1 MPVLMTGLRCLLS
14 AGLCAV
20 ACVLLVA
27 CADSGSAPA
36 PASDATAALR
46 TVSPEGPAFGIRSV
60 TLDARRP
67 PSDALLRRIRDLGT
81 THLTLIPFGW
91 QRRPDDPS
99 VRLDTTDG
107 WYSESNSGIRTL
119 AQKADTLGMDV
130 ILKPHVW
137 IGHYSTEGQARNE
150 VGFDTEAQWAQWEAD
165 YRRFLLHYARL
176 AQDIGA
182 DVLVIGTEL
191 HRAAESRTDFWRQL
205 AADARTIYDGKLT
218 YAANWYAEY
227 EAIKFWDALDYVGV
241 QAYFP
246 LAKGAAPPMDSL
258 RAGWKRH
265 RQTLRA
271 IAERT
276 DRPVLF
282 TEVGYRSAPSAA
294 AKPWEWPERD
304 EQPVA
309 GADTLQARCYR
320 AFFEVMREAP
330 WFAGAIPWKYQAM
343 PERRRPTGFSPQN
356 RPAEAVIQRWFGGPP
371 STASP

>member
-1 MPVLMTGLRCLLS
+1 MACLL
-14 AGLCAV
+14 AG
-20 ACVLLVA
+20 A
-27 CADSGSAPA
+27 CADSGSTPA
-36 PASDATAALR
+36 PSGDAAAAPRTASTG
-46 TVSPEGPAFGIRSV
+46 GPAFAIRSV
-60 TLDARRP
+60 TLDARHP
-67 PSDALLRRIRDLGT
+67 PSDALLHRIRDLGT

-119 AQKADTLGMDV
+119 ARKADTLGMGV

-137 IGHYSTEGQARNE
+137 IGHYSSEGQARNE

-191 HRAAESRTDFWRQL
+191 HRAAESRADFWRGL
-205 AADARTIYDGKLT
+205 AADVRTVYDGKLT

-227 EAIKFWDALDYVGV
+227 ESIQFWDALDYVGV

-246 LAKGAAPPMDSL
+246 LASGTAPSMDSL
-258 RAGWKRH
+258 RAGWRRH
-265 RQTLRA
+265 RQTLQA
-271 IAERT
+271 VHERT
-276 DRPVLF
+276 NRPVLF
-282 TEVGYRSAPSAA
+282 TELGYRSAPSAA

-320 AFFEVMREAP
+320 AFFEVMSDAS
-330 WFAGAIPWKYQAM
+330 WFDGAIVWKYQAL
-343 PERRRPTGFSPQN
+343 PERRRPTGFSPQD
-356 RPAEAVIQRWFGGPP
+356 RLAEAVLQRWFGGTP
-371 STASP
+371 SAPSL